1 MNATTFKT
9 LGDARTAYDALEA
22 ESTVLRARITSLE
35 ALETELVQI
44 RADSAVA
51 LTENENLRV
60 LVSQKDLEIGQFKA
74 EIEGLKAAN
83 LTLKTSFSELE
94 KGQKT
99 VQTAARELVA
109 ASGGVPVSV
118 DQAEISK
125 MQAGDAKELEA
136 QMRAEQNPRRLGE
149 LYKQYNETFRP
160 EGIKPKRNKK

>member
-22 ESTVLRARITSLE
+22 ESTVLRARVAGLE
-35 ALETELVQI
+35 ALETELMQI
-44 RADSAVA
+44 RADSAVV

-60 LVSQKDLEIGQFKA
+60 LVSQKELEITGFKA
-74 EIEGLKAAN
+74 EIEALN
-83 LTLKTSFSELE
+83 TSRSAFATKVFELE

-136 QMRAEQNPRRLGE
+136 QMRAEQNPKRLGE